1 MLVLP
6 EPEFQMRDPDPD
18 TGKGCFSGFRG
29 FSGLLTGAGGSQS
42 RNSCWQ
48 TEQFSA
54 EVKLRRRSWPGVYE
68 SECSCGRTSWISC
81 CSAVR
86 LLMCGHM

>member
-18 TGKGCFSGFRG
+18 TGKGCFGGFRG
-29 FSGLLTGAGGSQS
+29 FSGRLTESGASKS

-48 TEQFSA
+48 VEQMSA
-54 EVKLRRRSWPGVYE
+54 ELKLRRRDEAGGCGLR
-68 SECSCGRTSWISC
+68 CSCGST
-81 CSAVR
+81 
-86 LLMCGHM
+86 